1 MLTPEILSGLFGQ
14 PRSEGAILVSE
25 PLFFQ
30 DFLREFYMPSPA
42 NNPSEN
48 FFITQHTLSWF
59 SASDNLNRR
68 KLPYKA
74 VCRGFC
80 PILCVRPLKFGRIN
94 RVCTDFSPY
103 PFCRGFKLNWKVES
117 V

>member
-48 FFITQHTLSWF
+48 FFSSPNIHFLGFQLQTTSIGENCRIRP
-59 SASDNLNRR
+59 SAADF
-68 KLPYKA
+68 
-74 VCRGFC
+74 VQFC
-80 PILCVRPLKFGRIN
+80 ACGR
-94 RVCTDFSPY
+94 
-103 PFCRGFKLNWKVES
+103 
-117 V
+117 